1 MIALAILSLIWGYT
15 WVVMKLA
22 GNYAGPFE
30 FAALRTVFGALSL
43 FVALVWRRQP
53 LRLVAPGWTLLLG
66 MLQTAGFTGLS
77 QWALVSGAAG
87 KTAVLSYT
95 MPFWILLLAWPL
107 LGERLRSWQWL
118 AVAIAFG
125 GLILILEPW
134 KSHASFASETLAIA
148 SGLSWGASAIV
159 VKKLRARF
167 QVDLLSLTA
176 WQMLFGALALVI
188 VAVLVPSPPVIIN
201 GYLVGAV
208 IYTAFL
214 GTGLAWL
221 LWLYVLDKLPA
232 GIAGMGSLAV
242 PAVGVLAAW
251 IQIGERPNTAE
262 FSGML
267 AIAAGLALL
276 AMANQRQ
283 QR

>member
-1 MIALAILSLIWGYT
+1 MIALVILSLIWGYN

-22 GNYAGPFE
+22 GNYAGPFD

-43 FVALVWRRQP
+43 FAALLWRRQS
-53 LRLVAPGWTLLLG
+53 LRVVAPGWTLLLG
-66 MLQTAGFTGLS
+66 VLQTAGFTGLS

-107 LGERLRSWQWL
+107 LGERLHRWQWL
-118 AVAIAFG
+118 AVTIAFA
-125 GLILILEPW
+125 GLILIIEPW
-134 KSHASFASETLAIA
+134 KSHATFASEMLAVA

-159 VKKLRARF
+159 VKKMRARF
-167 QVDLLSLTA
+167 QVDLLALTA
-176 WQMLFGALALVI
+176 WQMLFGAFALVI
-188 VAVLVPSPPVIIN
+188 VALLVPSPPIILS
-201 GYLVGAV
+201 GYLIGAV
-208 IYTAFL
+208 IYTAFV

-251 IQIGERPNTAE
+251 IQIGERPDAAE
-262 FSGML
+262 FCGMM

-276 AMANQRQ
+276 VIANQQ
-283 QR
+283 Q